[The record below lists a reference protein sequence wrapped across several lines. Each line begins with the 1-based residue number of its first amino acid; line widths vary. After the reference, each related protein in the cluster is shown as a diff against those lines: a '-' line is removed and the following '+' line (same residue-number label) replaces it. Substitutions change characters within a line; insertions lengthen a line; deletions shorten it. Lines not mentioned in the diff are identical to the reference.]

1 MAKITIN
8 EAVHVSIVIDGETIE
23 RDLTAGDVDV
33 EQAIADLLISQNL
46 ASLKVGKKTTPIEP
60 IVVET
65 NTATE
70 TPEA

>member
-46 ASLKVGKKTTPIEP
+46 ASLKVGKKTAPIEP

-65 NTATE
+65 ATE